1 MSKASPVTQNLR
13 PFLSVVMIIVTMLA
27 VVFFKMEVRRAGYT
41 LLKISRAE
49 KTAADENRLQKIA
62 FHRLTRPGRIENLAQ
77 TRLAL
82 TKAGQGQVFQVA
94 GNVLVAQ

>member
-1 MSKASPVTQNLR
+1 MSKSPVIQNLR
-13 PFLSVVMIIVTMLA
+13 PFISVVMIIVTMLV
-27 VVFFKMEVRRAGYT
+27 VVFFKMEVRRSGYS
-41 LLKISRAE
+41 LLKISRTE
-49 KTAADENRLQKIA
+49 KAAADGNRIQNIA
-62 FHRLTRPGRIENLAQ
+62 FRRLTRPGRIENLAQ

>member
-1 MSKASPVTQNLR
+1 MSRSPAIQNLR
-13 PFLSVVMIIVTMLA
+13 PFLSVVLIILTMLT
-27 VVFFKMEVRRAGYT
+27 VVFFKMEVRRAGYS
-41 LLKISRAE
+41 LLKISRSE
-49 KTAADENRLQKIA
+49 KVAADDNRLQNIA
-62 FHRLTRPGRIENLAQ
+62 FRRLTRPGRIENLAQ